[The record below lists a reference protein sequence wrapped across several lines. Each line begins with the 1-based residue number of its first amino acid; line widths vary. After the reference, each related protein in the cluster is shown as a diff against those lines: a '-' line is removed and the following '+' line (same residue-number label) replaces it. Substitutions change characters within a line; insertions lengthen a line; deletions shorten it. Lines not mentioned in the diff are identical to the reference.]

1 MPKRFPLIELLV
13 AIVII
18 ALLSFPGEKKTG
30 KEKPGNGMCVTPFP
44 VMPLAGFA
52 PRKKR
57 RFTLIE
63 LLVVIAIIAI
73 LASML
78 LPALN
83 KARERGRS
91 VQCLNH
97 LRQIGTAHQGYFSD
111 NADYVGYAA
120 QGPGW
125 SDVRSWRHALLPYLE
140 KASLADHTD
149 TADVKYP
156 RILQC
161 PSVPVEEFA
170 RLDWPQVGG
179 IQSAYGANTS
189 GYDESNLGVFGFLN
203 GKTPI

>member
-13 AIVII
+13 AIAII

-83 KARERGRS
+83 NARERGRS

-140 KASLADHTD
+140 KASLADHTGYRRREISPHPAMSLRARGGVRTIGLAAGRRHPRAP
-149 TADVKYP
+149 TA
-156 RILQC
+156 RIPPATTNPIWEC
-161 PSVPVEEFA
+161 SVF
-170 RLDWPQVGG
+170 
-179 IQSAYGANTS
+179 
-189 GYDESNLGVFGFLN
+189 
-203 GKTPI
+203 